1 MKISIV
7 SVFDFLVD
15 KKKTKA
21 NIQNEYFTRR
31 KAKTKRKVEKLQRKT
46 FKDTKNLN
54 LSTPATPTQ
63 M

>member
-15 KKKTKA
+15 KKTKA